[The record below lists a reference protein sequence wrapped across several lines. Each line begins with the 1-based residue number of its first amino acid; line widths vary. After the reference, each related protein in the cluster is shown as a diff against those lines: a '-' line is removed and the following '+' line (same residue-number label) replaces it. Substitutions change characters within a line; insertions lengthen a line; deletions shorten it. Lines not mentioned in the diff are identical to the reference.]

1 MTSEPQPAGQPAPE
15 GGAYEHLVVTRQ
27 ADVAY
32 VTLNRPEVHNA
43 FNARLIAELRQV
55 FDTLPLDETLRAIV
69 LAGAGRSFCAGADL
83 NWMRSSLDFT
93 REDNYADALKMSDML
108 ATVDACAC
116 PVVAR
121 IHGAALGGGVGLAAV
136 CDIVIAADNVK
147 FGFTEARLGI
157 APAVISPFA
166 VRKIGVSAARALF
179 TTAERFSAARARE
192 IGLAHVVVP
201 EGELDAAVAATLI
214 EIARNGPHA
223 VRASKRLAR
232 TILDILMPEAREMT
246 SQTIA
251 ALRVSAEGQ
260 EGIRSFLE
268 KRNPSWT
275 ATDV

>member
-1 MTSEPQPAGQPAPE
+1 MTHDDQPAEATAP
-15 GGAYEHLVVTRQ
+15 GGPYEHLLVTRQ
-27 ADVAY
+27 GDVAY

-43 FNARLIAELRQV
+43 FNARLIAELSQV
-55 FDTLPLDETLRAIV
+55 CAELPQDESLRAIV

-93 REDNYADALKMSDML
+93 EAENHADALKMSDML
-108 ATVDACAC
+108 AAIDACAC
-116 PVVAR
+116 PVLAR

-136 CDIVIAADNVK
+136 CDIVIAAEDAQ

-166 VRKIGVSAARALF
+166 VRKIGASAARALF

-201 EGELDAAVAATLI
+201 AAELEAATTATLA

-223 VRASKRLAR
+223 VRAAKRLAR
-232 TILDILMPEAREMT
+232 TILSVPMPEAREQT
-246 SQTIA
+246 ARTIA

-268 KRNPSWT
+268 KRRPTWS
-275 ATDV
+275 AADV